1 MRKLTFLML
10 RCRRTNW
17 RHDRQKRSHFPR
29 NQAEGR
35 NTSKWLNVP
44 RDTTVAAAFL
54 TSTPT
59 VSIAAHLFCLVLP
72 TPCN

>member
-29 NQAEGR
+29 NQAAGR
-35 NTSKWLNVP
+35 NTSKWLNLA
-44 RDTTVAAAFL
+44 RGNT
-54 TSTPT
+54 TPT
-59 VSIAAHLFCLVLP
+59 VTIAAHLFCLVLP
-72 TPCN
+72 TPCH